1 MASANMSVR
10 IFKRSKTATQS
21 GRGNTRH
28 WVLEHEPTAS
38 RSVDRLMGWTSSHDT
53 SQQISLVFSS
63 QEQAIAFAERNR
75 LDYWVV
81 PPQERKR
88 KRKSYAENFRYNKVS

>member
-21 GRGNTRH
+21 GQGNTRH

-53 SQQISLVFSS
+53 NQQISLVFSS
-63 QEQAIAFAERNR
+63 REQAVEFAERNG
-75 LDYWVV
+75 LDYRVV
-81 PPQERKR
+81 LPQERRR

>member
-1 MASANMSVR
+1 MSVR
-10 IFKRSKTATQS
+10 IFRRSKTATQS
-21 GRGNTRH
+21 GQGNTRH
-28 WVLEHEPTAS
+28 WVLEHEPIAART
-38 RSVDRLMGWTSSHDT
+38 VDRLMGWTSSHDT
-53 SQQISLVFSS
+53 SQQISLMFSS
-63 QEQAIAFAERNR
+63 REKAVAFAERNG